1 MFNFWQ
7 KALVREEYLRQERD
21 VRMELRQ
28 QKKEQKKLMQLQM
41 EIGRRE
47 KSSSSDI
54 EDEYN
59 DGQATNESSSTH
71 AKAET
76 QRAESQESGSSRL
89 PAQSP
94 LGPRKGSRLSLAI
107 LNRFGGH
114 GKRSL
119 STDKLTHDEDIA
131 SESSSSNKQKL
142 SHSPSLPS
150 LSKFLS
156 QDHQLGTNAAGEDDG
171 SASSHSET
179 GVIMI

>member
-7 KALVREEYLRQERD
+7 MALAREEYLRQESA

-28 QKKEQKKLMQLQM
+28 QKKEQNKLKQLQI

-47 KSSSSDI
+47 KSSSSDVET
-54 EDEYN
+54 EDN
-59 DGQATNESSSTH
+59 DGQAANEASSTY

-76 QRAESQESGSSRL
+76 QDTESQEPDSPRL
-89 PAQSP
+89 PVQSP
-94 LGPRKGSRLSLAI
+94 LGPRKGSRLGLAI

-119 STDKLTHDEDIA
+119 STDKLTNDQDV
-131 SESSSSNKQKL
+131 SESSNSSQQKI
-142 SHSPSLPS
+142 SHSPSMPEM
-150 LSKFLS
+150 SKFLN
-156 QDHQLGTNAAGEDDG
+156 QDHQLGTNAAGEGDG
-171 SASSHSET
+171 SVSSHST